1 MAYNNYFPATYQPM
15 YQQPMYQPQI
25 QPQNTQPSSLMW
37 VNSFAEAQMYPVAP
51 NNAVALWD
59 SSSPAIYL
67 KQADASG
74 RPTLRV
80 YDIVERTESVS
91 PKDGKVIDYATKDDL
106 AAFSASL
113 EAIKGDIET
122 MKGDIYGIAGKK
134 RAKKEVTDDE

>member
-59 SSSPAIYL
+59 SSSPAIYV

-74 RPTLRV
+74 RPTLKV
-80 YDIVERTESVS
+80 FDIVERSESA
-91 PKDGKVIDYATKDDL
+91 PAKDSKGIDYATKGDL

-113 EAIKGDIET
+113 EAITKDIET
-122 MKGDIYGIAGKK
+122 MKGDIYGLAGKRK
-134 RAKKEVTDDE
+134 KKEVTDDE